1 MKANGDPIAEVEN
14 FKILRSIWKNTY
26 DKILEI
32 KVMNRRSWNES
43 KKGIIDEEKKKID
56 QKYDKEYQ
64 EQYIANKIQVSEAR
78 NTSNISKMKRR
89 NELMQILAS
98 DTLVKIKNF
107 ARPDN
112 EKYRDLMKNLI
123 LQGMVKLLEN
133 VCVIRI
139 RKIDEEFVKKLFKVC
154 EENFSKLMRDET
166 GEEYKCSLEI
176 DTIYLDNEA
185 YFILIL
191 VVG

>member
-1 MKANGDPIAEVEN
+1 MKGNGDIAEVEN

-43 KKGIIDEEKKKID
+43 KRVIIEEEKKKID
-56 QKYDKEYQ
+56 HKYDKEYQ

-78 NTSNISKMKRR
+78 NNSNITKMKKRS
-89 NELMQILAS
+89 ELMQILAS
-98 DTLVKIKNF
+98 DTLAKLKNF

-133 VCVIRI
+133 VCLIRI

-154 EENFSKLMRDET
+154 EDNFSKLLKEQT
-166 GEEYKCSLEI
+166 GEEYTCTLEL
-176 DTIYLDNEA
+176 DNIYLDNDA
-185 YFILIL
+185 YLKLIL
-191 VVG
+191 VEE